1 MTLTNIKKLK
11 LIMGKGIFI
20 NLFILY
26 ISLIFLSLIEI
37 VGIGTI
43 PLIVSAMINPGI
55 INNFLGF
62 DLTAIIQETFGVKNI
77 ILFLSFVIIAVFA
90 LKAIYLLIVNYYELF
105 IIKKIKIKISQH
117 LVKSYVLKPYIFFI
131 NRNSSNISKNILA
144 EIDYSITY
152 LRSIFQAV
160 RELTLLISILILLFI
175 IEPIIVIS
183 VFSIVLLFLAI
194 FLLSVNKNLASIRK
208 HRVAYLQGIFK
219 VTHQLFA
226 AIREV
231 KVFKKENFF
240 LDKFIFNKSRFE
252 KQLLLAEY
260 IKMLPRIFF
269 EFIAI
274 IIISSMIISFVFLQR
289 DLNLLVPFMSL
300 VAASIIRIIPSVSS
314 LAASLTNVKVY
325 KNSYDIIINET
336 FSSFNKDILENK
348 YKFKATR
355 QNKRIG
361 QNIVNVS
368 NLKFTYA
375 DDKEN
380 KGYSIKNISFDI
392 EKNSMVGVFGKS
404 GAGKSTLINILLKL
418 LDPEK
423 GEVIYNFSNQNKN
436 SDNLISFVPQ
446 DIYLLDDTVK
456 NNVAFGIDEE
466 LIDEDRVVKCL
477 KDAEIWNFVRKN
489 PKGLNLLVGEKGIKL
504 SGGEKQRIGLAR
516 ALYFK
521 PEILVLDEATNALD
535 HKTEN
540 EIFKSI
546 KKLRK
551 KTTIVIISHKIALL
565 NECDKIFYLDKG
577 EIKDIGKMD
586 SLKNKYALGQI
597 N

>member
-1 MTLTNIKKLK
+1 MTLISIKKLK
-11 LIMGKGIFI
+11 FIIGKDTFI

-37 VGIGTI
+37 VGLGTI

-456 NNVAFGIDEE
+456 NNVAFGIEEE

-504 SGGEKQRIGLAR
+504 SGGEKQRLGLAR

-577 EIKDIGKMD
+577 EIKDTGKMD

>member
-1 MTLTNIKKLK
+1 MILIGIKKLK
-11 LIMGKGIFI
+11 FIMGKGTFV

-26 ISLIFLSLIEI
+26 ISLILLSLIEI
-37 VGIGTI
+37 VGLGTI

-456 NNVAFGIDEE
+456 NNIAFGIDEE
-466 LIDEDRVVKCL
+466 LIDEDRTVKCL

-577 EIKDIGKMD
+577 EIKDTGKMD

>member
-1 MTLTNIKKLK
+1 MTLTDIKKLK
-11 LIMGKGIFI
+11 LIMGKGTFI

-37 VGIGTI
+37 VGLGTI

-504 SGGEKQRIGLAR
+504 SGGEKQRLGLAR

-535 HKTEN
+535 YKTEN

-551 KTTIVIISHKIALL
+551 KTTIIIISHKIALL
-565 NECDKIFYLDKG
+565 DECDKIFYLDKG
-577 EIKDIGKMD
+577 EIKDTGKMD
-586 SLKNKYALGQI
+586 SLKNKYPFGQI

>member
-1 MTLTNIKKLK
+1 MTLISIKKLK
-11 LIMGKGIFI
+11 FIIGKDTFI

-37 VGIGTI
+37 VGLGTI

-160 RELTLLISILILLFI
+160 KELTLLISILILLFI

-423 GEVIYNFSNQNKN
+423 GEVIYNFLNQNKN

-446 DIYLLDDTVK
+446 DIYLLDDTIK

-466 LIDEDRVVKCL
+466 LIDEDIVVKCL
-477 KDAEIWNFVRKN
+477 KEAEIWDFVRKN

-546 KKLRK
+546 KKLRN
-551 KTTIVIISHKIALL
+551 KTTIIIISHKISLL
-565 NECDKIFYLDKG
+565 DKCDKIFYLEEG

-586 SLKNKYALGQI
+586 SLKNKYPFGQI

>member
-1 MTLTNIKKLK
+1 MTLISIKKLK
-11 LIMGKGIFI
+11 FIMGKSTLV

-26 ISLIFLSLIEI
+26 ISLILLSLIEI
-37 VGIGTI
+37 VGLGTI
-43 PLIVSAMINPGI
+43 PLIVSTMINPEM
-55 INNFLGF
+55 INDISGF
-62 DLTAIIQETFGVKNI
+62 DLTAIIQETFGIESV
-77 ILFLSFVIIAVFA
+77 ILFLSFVIIVVFA
-90 LKAIYLLIVNYYELF
+90 FKAIYLLIINYYELF
-105 IIKKIKIKISQH
+105 IVKKIKIKLSQH
-117 LVKSYVLKPYIFFI
+117 LVKSYVSKPFIFFV
-131 NRNSSNISKNILA
+131 NTNSSNISKNILM
-144 EIDYSITY
+144 EIDHSVIYLSSI
-152 LRSIFQAV
+152 IQII
-160 RELTLLISILILLFI
+160 RELTLLISVLILLFV

-183 VFSIVLLFLAI
+183 SFSVILLFLII
-194 FLLSVNKNLASIRK
+194 FLLLVDKNLKNIGEN
-208 HRVAYLQGIFK
+208 RVTYLQGIFK
-219 VTHQLFA
+219 ATHQLFG

-240 LDKFIFNKSRFE
+240 LDKFILNKSRFE
-252 KQLLLAEY
+252 KQLLLANY
-260 IKMLPRIFF
+260 IRTLPKIFF

-274 IIISSMIISFVFLQR
+274 LIISSMIISFVFLQR
-289 DLNLLVPFMSL
+289 DLNLLIPFLSL
-300 VAASIIRIIPSVSS
+300 VAASIIRMLPSISS
-314 LAASLTNVKVY
+314 IAANLTHIKVY
-325 KNSYDIIINET
+325 KNSYDTITNDIV
-336 FSSFNKDILENK
+336 SLLNKDILENK
-348 YKFKATR
+348 YKFKTIR
-355 QNKRIG
+355 QNETIG
-361 QNIVNVS
+361 QNIVNAS
-368 NLKFTYA
+368 NLKFTYS
-375 DDKEN
+375 DNKEN
-380 KGYSIKNISFDI
+380 KDYSIKNISFNI
-392 EKNSMVGVFGKS
+392 EKNSMVGIFGKS

-489 PKGLNLLVGEKGIKL
+489 PKGLNLLVGEKGVKL

-535 HKTEN
+535 YKTEN

-551 KTTIVIISHKIALL
+551 KTTIIIISHKIALL
-565 NECDKIFYLDKG
+565 DECDKIFYLDKG
-577 EIKDIGKMD
+577 EIKDTGKMD
-586 SLKNKYALGQI
+586 SLKNKYAFGQI

>member
-1 MTLTNIKKLK
+1 MTLISIKKLK
-11 LIMGKGIFI
+11 FIMGKSTLV

-26 ISLIFLSLIEI
+26 ISLILLSLIEI
-37 VGIGTI
+37 VGLGTI
-43 PLIVSAMINPGI
+43 PLIVSAMINPGM

-62 DLTAIIQETFGVKNI
+62 DLTTIIQEIFGIENI
-77 ILFLSFVIIAVFA
+77 ILFLSLVIISVFA

-418 LDPEK
+418 LDPET

-466 LIDEDRVVKCL
+466 LIDEDIVVKCL
-477 KDAEIWNFVRKN
+477 KEAEIWNFVRKN

>member
-1 MTLTNIKKLK
+1 MTLIDIKKLK
-11 LIMGKGIFI
+11 FIMGKGTFV

-26 ISLIFLSLIEI
+26 ISLILLSLIEI
-37 VGIGTI
+37 VGLGTI
-43 PLIVSAMINPGI
+43 PLIVSAMIDPGM

-62 DLTAIIQETFGVKNI
+62 DFTAIIQETLGIENI
-77 ILFLSFVIIAVFA
+77 ILFLSFAIIAVFT
-90 LKAIYLLIVNYYELF
+90 LKMIYLLIINYYELF
-105 IIKKIKIKISQH
+105 IVKKIKIKLSQH
-117 LVKSYVLKPYIFFI
+117 LVKSYVLKPFIFFV
-131 NRNSSNISKNILA
+131 NTNSSNISKNILT
-144 EIDYSITY
+144 EIDHSVIYLGSIMQ
-152 LRSIFQAV
+152 IM
-160 RELTLLISILILLFI
+160 RELTILIAVLILLLA

-183 VFSIVLLFLAI
+183 SFSVILLFLII
-194 FLLSVNKNLASIRK
+194 FLLSVDKNLKNIAK
-208 HRVAYLQGIFK
+208 NRVAYLRGIFK
-219 VTHQLFA
+219 VTHQLFG

-240 LDKFIFNKSRFE
+240 LDKFILNKSRFE
-252 KQLLLAEY
+252 KQLLLANY
-260 IKMLPRIFF
+260 IRTLPKIFF

-274 IIISSMIISFVFLQR
+274 LSISSMIIFFVFLQR
-289 DLNLLVPFMSL
+289 DLSLLIPFLSL
-300 VAASIIRIIPSVSS
+300 VTVSIIRMLPSISS
-314 LAASLTNVKVY
+314 IAANLTHMRSY
-325 KNSYDIIINET
+325 KNSYDIVINEIT
-336 FSSFNKDILENK
+336 YFLNKDILENK
-348 YKFKATR
+348 CKFKATR
-355 QNKRIG
+355 QNETIG
-361 QNIVNVS
+361 QNIVNAS
-368 NLKFTYA
+368 NLKFTYS
-375 DDKEN
+375 DNKEN
-380 KGYSIKNISFDI
+380 KDYSIKNISFNI
-392 EKNSMVGVFGKS
+392 EKNSMVGIFGKS

-418 LDPEK
+418 LDPET

-466 LIDEDRVVKCL
+466 LIDEDIVVKCL
-477 KDAEIWNFVRKN
+477 KEAEIWNFVRKN

>member
-1 MTLTNIKKLK
+1 
-11 LIMGKGIFI
+11 
-20 NLFILY
+20 
-26 ISLIFLSLIEI
+26 
-37 VGIGTI
+37 
-43 PLIVSAMINPGI
+43 
-55 INNFLGF
+55 
-62 DLTAIIQETFGVKNI
+62 
-77 ILFLSFVIIAVFA
+77 
-90 LKAIYLLIVNYYELF
+90 
-105 IIKKIKIKISQH
+105 
-117 LVKSYVLKPYIFFI
+117 
-131 NRNSSNISKNILA
+131 
-144 EIDYSITY
+144 
-152 LRSIFQAV
+152 
-160 RELTLLISILILLFI
+160 
-175 IEPIIVIS
+175 
-183 VFSIVLLFLAI
+183 
-194 FLLSVNKNLASIRK
+194 
-208 HRVAYLQGIFK
+208 
-219 VTHQLFA
+219 
-226 AIREV
+226 
-231 KVFKKENFF
+231 
-240 LDKFIFNKSRFE
+240 
-252 KQLLLAEY
+252 
-260 IKMLPRIFF
+260 
-269 EFIAI
+269 
-274 IIISSMIISFVFLQR
+274 MIIFFVFLQR
-289 DLNLLVPFMSL
+289 DLNLLVPFLSL
-300 VAASIIRIIPSVSS
+300 VAASIIRMLPSISS
-314 LAASLTNVKVY
+314 IAANLTHIKVY
-325 KNSYDIIINET
+325 KNSYDTITNDIV
-336 FSSFNKDILENK
+336 SLLNKDILENK

-418 LDPEK
+418 LDPET

-565 NECDKIFYLDKG
+565 DECDKIFYLDKG
-577 EIKDIGKMD
+577 EIKDTGKMD

>member
-1 MTLTNIKKLK
+1 MTLISIKKLK
-11 LIMGKGIFI
+11 FIIGKDTFI

-37 VGIGTI
+37 VGLGTI

-423 GEVIYNFSNQNKN
+423 GEVIYNFLNQNKN

-466 LIDEDRVVKCL
+466 LIDEDIVVKCL
-477 KDAEIWNFVRKN
+477 KEAEIWNFVRKN